1 MIPYLN
7 GASFRIRVSSL
18 NAPPAMDLDLR
29 TVLRWLIYGVLIL
42 IGLSLLGVLVDVAAT
57 LLQLILKAG
66 VVVLIVLLI
75 LRLFEGLRS

>member
-1 MIPYLN
+1 
-7 GASFRIRVSSL
+7 
-18 NAPPAMDLDLR
+18 MDLDLR

>member
-1 MIPYLN
+1 
-7 GASFRIRVSSL
+7 
-18 NAPPAMDLDLR
+18 MDLDFR

-66 VVVLIVLLI
+66 VVVLIVLLV

>member
-1 MIPYLN
+1 
-7 GASFRIRVSSL
+7 
-18 NAPPAMDLDLR
+18 MDLDLR

-66 VVVLIVLLI
+66 VVVLIVLLV
-75 LRLFEGLRS
+75 LRLVEGLRS